1 MATIIV
7 TGATGF
13 IGGWLCPLLTRQG
26 HEVHALLRRPEQ
38 LAALQAQ
45 CAARGGDPA
54 RLHALAG
61 DLSQPGLGL
70 ASEGGSAP
78 QADLIYHLGARFA
91 WGLSRD
97 EARAVN
103 VEGGLEVVRLA
114 AQAGARLVLMGG
126 FMLENRVHQRE
137 IGIDPDNPLASP
149 WPAIY
154 RRVGAYEASKLEAHY
169 RAVALAQELGVV
181 WAAVHPATLCGHSE
195 SGELAAGQPMHE
207 LISNL
212 AAGRLQAVPGS
223 REHWLPLVSVDF
235 LTALLAA
242 LAARPFASG
251 TTLLALDE
259 QTPGLDT
266 LVADLAS
273 GLDCPAPTRHL
284 PLPLLHLLLALPGAE
299 RFLRTRRESLAFIR
313 RERYDTAVT
322 RDFAATAGLVWPDI
336 RQAIVRSGQWYGRQ
350 AAAL

>member
-1 MATIIV
+1 MANIIV

-26 HEVHALLRRPEQ
+26 HEVQVLLRRPEQ
-38 LAALQAQ
+38 LASLQAQ
-45 CAARGGDPA
+45 CAARGGEPS
-54 RLHALAG
+54 RLHALMG

-70 ASEGGSAP
+70 TNSAGAGP
-78 QADLIYHLGARFA
+78 QADLVYHLGARFA

-114 AQAGARLVLMGG
+114 TRAGASLVLIGG
-126 FMLENRVHQRE
+126 FMLENAVHQRE
-137 IGIDPDNPLASP
+137 IGIDLDNPLDSP

-169 RAVALAQELGVV
+169 RAVALAQELGVT
-181 WAAVHPATLCGHSE
+181 WAVVHPATLCGHSE
-195 SGELAAGQPMHE
+195 TGELAAGQPMHE
-207 LISNL
+207 LIGNL
-212 AAGRLQAVPGS
+212 AAGRLPAVPGS

-235 LTALLAA
+235 LTGLLAA
-242 LAARPFASG
+242 LAARPFATG

-259 QTPGLDT
+259 QTPGLAT

-273 GLDCPAPTRHL
+273 GIDCPAPTRYL
-284 PLPLLHLLLALPGAE
+284 PLPLLRTLLALPCAE
-299 RFLRTRRESLAFIR
+299 TLLHTRRESLAFIR
-313 RERYDTAVT
+313 RERYDTTAT
-322 RDFAATAGLVWPDI
+322 KAFAEMAGLAWPDI
-336 RQAIVRSGQWYGRQ
+336 RQATVRSGQWHRRQ
-350 AAAL
+350 VAGL

>member
-1 MATIIV
+1 MANIIV

-26 HEVHALLRRPEQ
+26 HDVQVLLRRPEQ
-38 LAALQAQ
+38 LALLQAQ
-45 CAARGGDPA
+45 CAARGGEPS
-54 RLHALAG
+54 RLHALMG
-61 DLSQPGLGL
+61 DLSQQGLGL
-70 ASEGGSAP
+70 APEAGTEP
-78 QADLIYHLGARFA
+78 QADLVYHLGARFA

-114 AQAGARLVLMGG
+114 ARAGARLVLIGG
-126 FMLENRVHQRE
+126 FMLENAVHQRE
-137 IGIDPDNPLASP
+137 IGIDPDHPLASP

-169 RAVALAQELGVV
+169 RAVALARELGVS

-195 SGELAAGQPMHE
+195 TGELAAGQPMHE
-207 LISNL
+207 LIGNL

-235 LTALLAA
+235 LVGLLVA
-242 LAARPFASG
+242 LAARPFAAG

-259 QTPGLDT
+259 QTPGLAT

-273 GLDCPAPTRHL
+273 GMDCPAPTRHL
-284 PLPLLHLLLALPGAE
+284 PLSLLRTLLALPGAE
-299 RFLRTRRESLAFIR
+299 ALLHTRRESLAFIR
-313 RERYDTAVT
+313 RERYDTAAT
-322 RDFAATAGLVWPDI
+322 QAFAERAGLVWPDI

-350 AAAL
+350 AAGI